1 MWFKNIQPYRLTK
14 TIDWQTNDL
23 EQQLEALSFTPATS
37 QEISKLGFVP
47 ALGPKASHAMVHDSD
62 GNLLIAIEKE
72 EKMLPASVIREEL
85 EERISQLETDQGRP
99 ARKAEKE
106 AMKDDIIAVLLPRA
120 FSRRKQVRALIM
132 PKQQLI
138 LVDSSSAARAE
149 ELLSLLRQAI
159 GSLPVAPLMPNT
171 LPEEAMADWVRT
183 GNVGNNFTVLEEAEL
198 KSLAEA
204 GGSIRLKDLPL
215 DSDEVR
221 AYLDSGLLVSKL
233 GMDWAE
239 SLSFVLNAD
248 LSLKRLKFADVLQE
262 QNEEIDKKEDLI
274 ARLDADLALMCGE
287 FARVWPA
294 LLDAMGGV
302 DDTL

>member
-14 TIDWQTNDL
+14 PLSLTVEEL
-23 EQQLEALSFTPATS
+23 EQQLASLTFTPATS

-47 ALGPKASHAMVHDSD
+47 ALGAKISEALVHDIQ

-85 EERISQLETDQGRP
+85 DERVAQLETEEGRP

-106 AMKDDIIAVLLPRA
+106 AMKEDIIAVLLPRA

-132 PKQQLI
+132 PKEQLI
-138 LVDSSSAARAE
+138 LVDCASASKAE
-149 ELLSLLRQAI
+149 ELLSLLRQGI

-171 LPEEAMADWVRT
+171 LPEEAMADWVRSGQI
-183 GNVGNNFTVLEEAEL
+183 GNGFSVLEEAEL
-198 KSLAEA
+198 KSLAES
-204 GGSIRLKDLPL
+204 GGSIKVKDLPL

-233 GMDWAE
+233 GLDWSD

-248 LSLKRLKFADVLQE
+248 MSLKRIKFSDVVQE
-262 QNEEIDKKEDLI
+262 QNDDIDKEDRA
-274 ARLDADLALMCGE
+274 ARLDADLSLMCGE
-287 FARVWPA
+287 FARLWPA
-294 LLDAMGGV
+294 LLETMGGI